1 MPAPFLD
8 AAARHPLRLPDGTV
22 HANTVH
28 LARVIDH
35 PNIAV
40 GDFSYAHDFEPVTDW
55 AARLAPY
62 LHPGAPERLVI
73 GRFAQV
79 AHGVR
84 FVTASANHPRRGIST
99 YPFGIFQTEV
109 ATDWAALAGPHP
121 DTVIGDDCWLG
132 HGATVLP
139 GARLGS
145 GVVVSAGAVVRGEV
159 PAFAIVA
166 GNPGRVVAM
175 RFPPEAAAGLEA
187 IRWWDRPTPWIEAH
201 RALIEGGD
209 IAALARA
216 ADGAGWAPGLE
227 SPFAM
232 RAGGGMTRPGARP
245 SERTTP

>member
-84 FVTASANHPRRGIST
+84 FPHRTH
-99 YPFGIFQTEV
+99 
-109 ATDWAALAGPHP
+109 ATLAFSNEH
-121 DTVIGDDCWLG
+121 
-132 HGATVLP
+132 
-139 GARLGS
+139 
-145 GVVVSAGAVVRGEV
+145 
-159 PAFAIVA
+159 AFA
-166 GNPGRVVAM
+166 RKC
-175 RFPPEAAAGLEA
+175 F
-187 IRWWDRPTPWIEAH
+187 
-201 RALIEGGD
+201 
-209 IAALARA
+209 
-216 ADGAGWAPGLE
+216 
-227 SPFAM
+227 F
-232 RAGGGMTRPGARP
+232 
-245 SERTTP
+245 